1 MEMFE
6 VFEEFLKSKQ
16 KLPTGM
22 THLELPDLDWL
33 ATVIHKGDP
42 DDTLSLFKDKT
53 VPNDPTTQI
62 NAKQPF
68 FYTLFNLGLD
78 LHNCWKEKKKY
89 LTEEEYSKSKKTKIA
104 KDQQNSREQK
114 KEKKKRK
121 KFFSIIR
128 KSWIQISHTFQKKLQ
143 NKML

>member
-1 MEMFE
+1 MQTKTTYNASELNYRIGTRKNLYDILSQHYFLPAYNSHACTVSYLKKYIEEPIQIYTCEIKSTPVFKPRFREKNVMEMFE

-33 ATVIHKGDP
+33 ATVIHKEDP

-62 NAKQPF
+62 NAK
-68 FYTLFNLGLD
+68 
-78 LHNCWKEKKKY
+78 
-89 LTEEEYSKSKKTKIA
+89 
-104 KDQQNSREQK
+104 
-114 KEKKKRK
+114 
-121 KFFSIIR
+121 
-128 KSWIQISHTFQKKLQ
+128 
-143 NKML
+143 